1 MFKLSK
7 YERNVCQ
14 LFVVRGIM
22 FYKKNSKVIK

>member
-14 LFVVRGIM
+14 LFVVPRFTKAQEGD
-22 FYKKNSKVIK
+22 